1 MSEHFRKAVSSIDPK
16 VLGAIDA
23 LAAAYKLGDKAR
35 LPDFEYVEEAKRFY
49 FGYCAQESDPISFIQ
64 KEIDIVNDANL
75 KLKF

>member
-1 MSEHFRKAVSSIDPK
+1 MSEHLRQVVSSIDPQ

-49 FGYCAQESDPISFIQ
+49 FGYCAQASQPVNLIQ
-64 KEIDIVNDANL
+64 KEIDTVNDATL
-75 KLKF
+75 KLKV